1 MTDVSTKTSSVTAME
16 PDWELARAL
25 LGGTRAMR
33 ASGQKHLPKWPNEED
48 KAYDCRLASAV
59 LFPAYKRTVDTLTG
73 KPFSE
78 PITLGEDVP
87 AKIGEWTADIDLRG
101 RNIDA
106 FAADVM
112 ESALGYGIC
121 GILVDYPTT
130 HDKDGKPL
138 YVTRA
143 AELSAGVRP
152 YFIQIHP
159 WQIIGW
165 RDQYANGIWQLTQLR
180 LMESVDEE
188 DGDFGVKTIAQVR
201 VLTPGAWEVFRQNEK
216 KEWVS
221 HAKGGT
227 SLNIIPYVPVYGQ
240 RVEFMVGRPPLI
252 EVANLN
258 VAHWQCA
265 SDQQTILHV
274 ARVPI
279 LAVIGVDPETF
290 TMTVGASSAVKI
302 PQGGD
307 MKWVEHTGKAIEA
320 GANELEALEERM
332 RQAGAELLVLRPGK
346 ITATQTATEN
356 AVGMCALHRIANNLE
371 DALDQALQ
379 IMAEWVGEASGG
391 HVELFKDFGAASLAE
406 ASTQILLD
414 SASAGKISD
423 ETYFSEMKR
432 RGIVSPNIDWKDE
445 KERIDAQGPALGMM
459 GAAGGPPSAAQQQ
472 SAQQDA

>member
-1 MTDVSTKTSSVTAME
+1 MTDVSTKTSSVEAME
-16 PDWELARAL
+16 PDWNLADAL

-33 ASGQKHLPKWPNEED
+33 AAGTTYLPKWPNEEQE
-48 KAYDCRLASAV
+48 AYACRLATAV
-59 LFPAYKRTVDTLTG
+59 LFPAYKRTVETLTG

-78 PITLGEDVP
+78 PLTIGEDVP
-87 AKIGEWTADIDLRG
+87 PKIAEWLNDIDLRG
-101 RNIDA
+101 RNLEA
-106 FAADVM
+106 FAADLM
-112 ESALGYGIC
+112 EMALGRGIC
-121 GILVDYPTT
+121 GIMVDYPRKSEDIKTVA
-130 HDKDGKPL
+130 DE
-138 YVTRA
+138 RA
-143 AELSAGVRP
+143 AGLRP
-152 YFIQIHP
+152 YFIQIRHN
-159 WQIIGW
+159 QVVGW
-165 RDQYANGIWQLTQLR
+165 RDEYVGGMWMLTQLR
-180 LMESVDEE
+180 LIECVDVP
-188 DGDFGVKTIAQVR
+188 DGAYGLKKVEQIR
-201 VLTPGAWEVFRQNEK
+201 VLTPGAWEIFRQNEK

-221 HAKGGT
+221 FDKDKT
-227 SLNIIPYVPVYGQ
+227 SLKIIPYVPVYG
-240 RVEFMVGRPPLI
+240 RRTGFMTGEPPLI

-279 LAVIGVDPETF
+279 LAVIGVDGDDKWQL
-290 TMTVGASSAVKI
+290 TVGASSAVKLPI
-302 PQGGD
+302 DGD

-356 AVGMCALHRIANNLE
+356 AVGMCALHRIAQNLE

-379 IMAEWVGEASGG
+379 IMAMWVGEKSGG

-414 SASAGKISD
+414 STGAGKLSD
-423 ETYFSEMKR
+423 ETYFAELKR
-432 RGIVSPNIDWKDE
+432 RGIVSPDIDWQDE

-459 GAAGGPPSAAQQQ
+459 AAAGNVQPGSKQPAK
-472 SAQQDA
+472 QDA

>member
-1 MTDVSTKTSSVTAME
+1 MSDVSTKTDSVTAME

-33 ASGQKHLPKWPNEED
+33 AAGKQYLPKWPNEEED
-48 KAYDCRLASAV
+48 AYACRLATAV
-59 LFPAYKRTVDTLTG
+59 LFPAYKRTVFTLTG
-73 KPFSE
+73 KPFAE
-78 PITLGEDVP
+78 PVTIGDDVP
-87 AKIGEWTADIDLRG
+87 AQIAEWLKDADLRG

-112 ESALGYGIC
+112 QSALGYGIC
-121 GILVDYPTT
+121 GILVDFP
-130 HDKDGKPL
+130 K
-138 YVTRA
+138 
-143 AELSAGVRP
+143 AEGIKTVADERKAGLRP

-159 WQIIGW
+159 WQVLGW
-165 RDQYANGIWQLTQLR
+165 RDEYVAGAWVLTQLR
-180 LMESVDEE
+180 LLECVDEP
-188 DGDFGVKTIAQVR
+188 DGAFGLKKVEQVR
-201 VLTPGAWEVFRQNEK
+201 VLTPGAWQVYRQSDK
-216 KEWVS
+216 KEWMLFDE
-221 HAKGGT
+221 GT
-227 SLNIIPYVPVYGQ
+227 TTLKTIPYVPVYGE
-240 RVEFMVGRPPLI
+240 RCEFMVGTPPLI

-279 LAVIGVDPETF
+279 LAVIGVDDEKF
-290 TMTVGASSAVKI
+290 ELTVGASTAVKI
-302 PQGGD
+302 PTGGD
-307 MKWVEHTGKAIEA
+307 MKFVEHSGKAIEA
-320 GANELEALEERM
+320 GADELEALEERM

-346 ITATQTATEN
+346 ITATQTAAEN
-356 AVGMCALHRIANNLE
+356 AVGMCALHRIAQNLE

-379 IMAEWVGEASGG
+379 IMAMWVGEQSGG

-432 RGIVSPNIDWKDE
+432 RGIVSPDIDWQDE
-445 KERIDAQGPALGMM
+445 KKRIDAQKPALGMI
-459 GAAGGPPSAAQQQ
+459 GGTG
-472 SAQQDA
+472 SAQPSNQ

>member
-1 MTDVSTKTSSVTAME
+1 MSDVSTKTDSVTAME
-16 PDWELARAL
+16 LDWELARAL

-33 ASGQKHLPKWPNEED
+33 AAGTTYLPKWPKED
-48 KAYDCRLASAV
+48 DEAHNCRLATAV
-59 LFPAYKRTVDTLTG
+59 LFPAYKRTISTLTG

-78 PITLGEDVP
+78 PVTVGDDVP
-87 AKIGEWTADIDLRG
+87 AQIAQWLQDADLRG

-121 GILVDYPTT
+121 GILVEYP
-130 HDKDGKPL
+130 KK
-138 YVTRA
+138 
-143 AELSAGVRP
+143 AEGVKTVADERKAGLRP

-159 WQIIGW
+159 WQVLGW
-165 RDQYANGIWQLTQLR
+165 RDEYVNGVWTLTQLR
-180 LMESVDEE
+180 LLESVDEPI
-188 DGDFGVKTIAQVR
+188 GDFGVSKIAQVR
-201 VLTPGAWEVFRQNEK
+201 VLVPGAWQTYRKNDK
-216 KEWVS
+216 KEWVL
-221 HAKGGT
+221 HEEGT
-227 SLNIIPYVPVYGQ
+227 TTLQIIPYVPVYGE
-240 RVEFMVGRPPLI
+240 RVEFMVGKPPLI

-279 LAVIGVDPETF
+279 LAAIGVDPDTF
-290 TMTVGASSAVKI
+290 EMTVGGASAVKI
-302 PQGGD
+302 PTGGD
-307 MKWVEHTGKAIEA
+307 LKFVEHTGKAIEA

-356 AVGMCALHRIANNLE
+356 AVGMCALHRIAQNLE

-379 IMAEWVGEASGG
+379 IMALWVGEKSGG

-414 SASAGKISD
+414 SASARKISD
-423 ETYFSEMKR
+423 ETFFAEMQR
-432 RGIVSPNIDWKDE
+432 RGIVSPDIDWQDE
-445 KERIDAQGPALGMM
+445 KERIDAQGPALGMI
-459 GAAGGPPSAAQQQ
+459 GAAGNVQPGAAAQNQA
-472 SAQQDA
+472 SQDA

>member
-1 MTDVSTKTSSVTAME
+1 MTDVSTKTDSVAAME
-16 PDWELARAL
+16 PDMELARAL
-25 LGGTRAMR
+25 LGGTRKMR
-33 ASGQKHLPKWPNEED
+33 AASTTYMPKWPKEED
-48 KAYDCRLASAV
+48 EAYKCRLATAV
-59 LFPAYKRTVDTLTG
+59 LFPAYKRTVSTLTG

-78 PITLGEDVP
+78 PVTIGDDVP
-87 AKIGEWTADIDLRG
+87 PQIAEWLNDADLRG

-112 ESALGYGIC
+112 QAALGYGIC
-121 GILVDYPTT
+121 GILVDFP
-130 HDKDGKPL
+130 KADGIR
-138 YVTRA
+138 TAADERA
-143 AELSAGVRP
+143 AGLRP

-159 WQIIGW
+159 WQVLGW
-165 RDQYANGIWQLTQLR
+165 RDEYVNGAWVLTQLR
-180 LMESVDEE
+180 LLEIVDELAGE
-188 DGDFGVKTIAQVR
+188 FGVSKVEQVR
-201 VLTPGAWEVFRQNEK
+201 VLTPGAWQVYRQDAK
-216 KEWVS
+216 KEWVL
-221 HAKGGT
+221 HDEGT
-227 SLNIIPYVPVYGQ
+227 TTLKIIPYVPVYGE
-240 RVEFMVGRPPLI
+240 RVEFMVGTPPLI

-279 LAVIGVDPETF
+279 LAAIGVDPDSFEL
-290 TMTVGASSAVKI
+290 TVGGSSAVKI
-302 PQGGD
+302 PPGGD
-307 MKWVEHTGKAIEA
+307 LKFVEHTGKAIEA

-356 AVGMCALHRIANNLE
+356 AVGMCALHRIAQNLE

-379 IMAEWVGEASGG
+379 IMALWINEKSGG

-414 SASAGKISD
+414 SATAGKISD

-432 RGIVSPNIDWKDE
+432 RGIVSPDIEWEDE
-445 KERIDAQGPALGMM
+445 KDRLDAQGPALGMI
-459 GAAGGPPSAAQQQ
+459 GAAGNVQPGAGALNQ
-472 SAQQDA
+472 ANQDA